1 MKYLL
6 MTILFFLAVLWPVSA
21 AQESHFNNDVRSVS
35 SGLTGVRKN
44 DHTIRVLLKAQLKCL
59 DDISAQRL
67 SGKKSKVECLELDRM
82 IEQTP
87 LNVLI
92 RYEIAS
98 PITPEDAMGIK
109 YAIVEAAYFS
119 HRYSASRSEER

>member
-6 MTILFFLAVLWPVSA
+6 IIALFFLAVLWPTHA
-21 AQESHFNNDVRSVS
+21 AQETPFTKSLS

-44 DHTIRVLLKAQLKCL
+44 DHTIRALLKAQLKCL
-59 DDISAQRL
+59 DEISAQRRL
-67 SGKKSKVECLELDRM
+67 RQHPKVECPELDDM
-82 IEQTP
+82 IAQTP
-87 LNVLI
+87 LSVLV

-109 YAIVEAAYFS
+109 YAILEAAYFG
-119 HRYSASRSEER
+119 HRYSVSKSEER

>member
-6 MTILFFLAVLWPVSA
+6 IIALCFLAVLWPTHA
-21 AQESHFNNDVRSVS
+21 AQEPHFNNDVRSVS

-44 DHTIRVLLKAQLKCL
+44 DHTIQALLKAQLKCL
-59 DDISAQRL
+59 DELSAQRL
-67 SGKKSKVECLELDRM
+67 AGKRLKVECPELDDM
-82 IEQTP
+82 IKQTS
-87 LNVLI
+87 LNVLV

-109 YAIVEAAYFS
+109 YAILEAAYFGYQQGV
-119 HRYSASRSEER
+119 RRMEDR